1 MENLDL
7 SIDNYSKLV
16 KWLESVTVQDS
27 IPQGEPITL
36 IAIDE
41 FISEYL
47 FKHKISGR
55 KPNFKLRHKSLLLE
69 KYNAKNEFTYSI
81 DGLFFSILTDEFG
94 KITRVVT
101 SKKRRGGIWDWNG
114 EIKSEIVVSMPL
126 NFDLIKMFFLQFERI
141 LETSRKHEKKRLL
154 KKSLL
159 MKSGLSHFKE
169 IFSEICPD
177 FHIEIN
183 SKEKQCEIKIHNPSR
198 TWRYII
204 RDGVWLTSLIAN
216 PEAMRGV
223 SVWISS
229 FANITSKPDYPFRDT
244 QMNFL

>member
-16 KWLESVTVQDS
+16 KWLESVTVQYS
-27 IPQGEPITL
+27 ITLGEPLTL

-41 FISEYL
+41 FIREYL
-47 FKHKISGR
+47 FKHMISGR
-55 KPNFKLRHKSLLLE
+55 KPNFKLRHRSLLLE
-69 KYNAKNEFTYSI
+69 KYKAKSEITYTI

-94 KITRVVT
+94 RITRVVT

-114 EIKSEIVVSMPL
+114 EIKSEIVVSIPL
-126 NFDLIKMFFLQFERI
+126 NFDLIKMFLLQFARI
-141 LETSRKHEKKRLL
+141 LETNRKQKKKLLL
-154 KKSLL
+154 KKSLV
-159 MKSGLSHFKE
+159 MKSGLSHFRE

-183 SKEKQCEIKIHNPSR
+183 SKETKYEIKIHNPSR

-204 RDGVWLTSLIAN
+204 REGVFLNFLIVN

-229 FANITSKPDYPFRDT
+229 FAYITSKRR
-244 QMNFL
+244 LS